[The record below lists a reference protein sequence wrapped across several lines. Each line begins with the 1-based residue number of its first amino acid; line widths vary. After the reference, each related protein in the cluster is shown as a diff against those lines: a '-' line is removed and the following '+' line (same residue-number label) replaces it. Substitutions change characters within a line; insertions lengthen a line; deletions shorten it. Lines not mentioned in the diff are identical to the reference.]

1 MMKQLVKGVLFFLC
15 IHIYAT
21 VTAQDSIGIKNILTP
36 QAFAAIVKSYHPII
50 KQADIN
56 VLKASANITV
66 AKAGF
71 DPSFYIQS
79 EQKTFNGVDYYQ
91 YTNPELKIP
100 TWYGIEVKAGL
111 ENNSGNFLN
120 SESSSGQSSYLG
132 ITVPLAKNLVIDKR
146 RAALQQAKIFNNQ
159 SSAEKLNTINDVLYD
174 AYSDYWNWVKEYEV
188 YKILSNTV
196 TINKDRFNLIKI
208 GFRQGDRPAIDTI
221 EALAQLQSFEFLQS
235 ESAVKFK
242 NAGVTLSAYLWLA
255 NDSYYQLNDNTLPDS
270 KWNNIS
276 IQDEKFEVL
285 DKLIYTAK
293 TTHPK
298 LRIFNFKMQILE
310 VDRKLKFQSLL
321 PTINVKANLL
331 NKGYDVFK
339 NASADFYQNNN
350 KFGIDI
356 GLPLRLSEGR
366 GSYKIAKLKIKE
378 TTYQQNMQVQEIEN
392 KVRYYF
398 NEVLGLQQQIKM
410 YEAAYKNY
418 QTLLRGEDTRFTAG
432 ESSLFILN
440 NRENK
445 VLEVLQKLVEL
456 KTKFFKAQIALQWAT
471 GQLN

>member
-1 MMKQLVKGVLFFLC
+1 MKQLVKGVLFFLFM
-15 IHIYAT
+15 HIYAIG
-21 VTAQDSIGIKNILTP
+21 TAQDSIGIKNILTP

-66 AKAGF
+66 ARAGF

-132 ITVPLAKNLVIDKR
+132 FTVPLAKNLVIDKR

-196 TINKDRFNLIKI
+196 AINKDRFNLIKI

-242 NAGVTLSAYLWLA
+242 NAGVTLSAYLWQA

-270 KWNNIS
+270 KWINIP
-276 IQDEKFEVL
+276 IQDEKFDVL
-285 DKLIYTAK
+285 DNLIYTAK

-298 LRIFNFKMQILE
+298 LRIFNFKMQLLE
-310 VDRKLKFQSLL
+310 LD
-321 PTINVKANLL
+321 
-331 NKGYDVFK
+331 
-339 NASADFYQNNN
+339 
-350 KFGIDI
+350 
-356 GLPLRLSEGR
+356 
-366 GSYKIAKLKIKE
+366 
-378 TTYQQNMQVQEIEN
+378 
-392 KVRYYF
+392 
-398 NEVLGLQQQIKM
+398 
-410 YEAAYKNY
+410 
-418 QTLLRGEDTRFTAG
+418 
-432 ESSLFILN
+432 
-440 NRENK
+440 
-445 VLEVLQKLVEL
+445 
-456 KTKFFKAQIALQWAT
+456 
-471 GQLN
+471 

>member
-1 MMKQLVKGVLFFLC
+1 M
-15 IHIYAT
+15 
-21 VTAQDSIGIKNILTP
+21 
-36 QAFAAIVKSYHPII
+36 
-50 KQADIN
+50 
-56 VLKASANITV
+56 
-66 AKAGF
+66 
-71 DPSFYIQS
+71 
-79 EQKTFNGVDYYQ
+79 
-91 YTNPELKIP
+91 
-100 TWYGIEVKAGL
+100 
-111 ENNSGNFLN
+111 
-120 SESSSGQSSYLG
+120 
-132 ITVPLAKNLVIDKR
+132 
-146 RAALQQAKIFNNQ
+146 
-159 SSAEKLNTINDVLYD
+159 
-174 AYSDYWNWVKEYEV
+174 
-188 YKILSNTV
+188 
-196 TINKDRFNLIKI
+196 
-208 GFRQGDRPAIDTI
+208 
-221 EALAQLQSFEFLQS
+221 
-235 ESAVKFK
+235 
-242 NAGVTLSAYLWLA
+242 
-255 NDSYYQLNDNTLPDS
+255 
-270 KWNNIS
+270 
-276 IQDEKFEVL
+276 
-285 DKLIYTAK
+285 
-293 TTHPK
+293 
-298 LRIFNFKMQILE
+298 
-310 VDRKLKFQSLL
+310 L

-418 QTLLRGEDTRFTAG
+418 QTLLRGEETRFTAG